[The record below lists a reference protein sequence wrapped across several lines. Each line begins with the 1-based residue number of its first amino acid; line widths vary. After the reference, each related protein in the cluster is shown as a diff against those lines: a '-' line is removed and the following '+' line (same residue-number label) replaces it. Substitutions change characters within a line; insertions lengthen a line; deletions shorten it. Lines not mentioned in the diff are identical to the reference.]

1 MMDSQTVFRPSVK
14 RKTLDSPTD
23 DVFELDVDM
32 TAESEPDDLKTVY
45 EPEKSDKPSD
55 REGFMDAN
63 VQTTVRVDG
72 TDPDFY
78 YKIDDPNSKSQTS
91 LSKEFL
97 SNFMLEFTEDELA
110 AKRTVE
116 TIYSATGSFAY
127 TYRSL
132 DDAFFSRST
141 SVNTLMPFVKALAS
155 VADESMLLK
164 ILEEAKINREVSG
177 SGSADKSLLLNFE
190 LILLGHFRPI
200 KAKLGEYMGA
210 NFPLTWKELNEF
222 TTVLFKN
229 GILTELNTFFTNVY
243 GIYEIYMEDFK
254 RYLMDLR
261 MYVMRLNDCLTAE
274 EKKTKKQKAA
284 SLYSLHDCVDI
295 INFIASQLD
304 SMRKVYVLLV
314 KNIMNTPVTDNLE
327 KVLASLE
334 KDLRSQALLKRE
346 EGEVSDK
353 VSCIRMLLDED
364 SVKFLGSA
372 SLATDNGVCRDK
384 FNAFFTAYQQ
394 ELQRRTDESSEFQ
407 KKKKFKR
414 DSVQYVLDRLE
425 EQRSNTLPANC
436 KNPFYTVGI
445 APKLCNQDTIK
456 KCAKKLKTLLHPDTE
471 HDAEWKQK
479 SETAFK
485 EASLALYQCVN
496 LIDTFSATMSRV
508 GPVPPYLSH
517 LGLTVT
523 DDAGYVKTNTGNQD
537 QSATA
542 ATASGAAT
550 TGASAAG
557 APGSAGSN
565 ASDVLE
571 SLYLFFPDFTIRSE
585 DAKVGALSV
594 ELDLSNLAEGKVWQG
609 LGRNK
614 HVSLFV
620 HRPLHNEPL
629 TVHVPPELVSS
640 HLRFPLSEPLK
651 NRTPIFK
658 VDAVQ
663 PIQFG
668 SSWKYYV
675 GVKVCGDRGST
686 LVSWR
691 PVFIE
696 LSSRGRSASHVARL
710 LSTFVNASFVSQPL
724 LQEKLKAIKGTGSKA
739 EAERFLVECTKKAQ
753 SWADEN

>member
-1 MMDSQTVFRPSVK
+1 MDSQTVFRPSVK

-23 DVFELDVDM
+23 NVFQIDVDM
-32 TAESEPDDLKTVY
+32 TAESEQDDLNTVY
-45 EPEKSDKPSD
+45 EPEKSDKRFDCES
-55 REGFMDAN
+55 FVDAN
-63 VQTTVRVDG
+63 VQSTTRLDG
-72 TDPDFY
+72 TDPEAFY
-78 YKIDDPNSKSQTS
+78 YKLDDPNSKSQTS
-91 LSKEFL
+91 LSKQFL

-141 SVNTLMPFVKALAS
+141 SFNTMMPFVKALAS

-164 ILEEAKINREVSG
+164 ILDEAKRNTEVSAG
-177 SGSADKSLLLNFE
+177 GPPDKSLLLNFE

-200 KAKLGEYMGA
+200 KAKLAEYMPA
-210 NFPLTWKELNEF
+210 NFPLSWKELNEF
-222 TTVLFKN
+222 MTVLFKN

-243 GIYEIYMEDFK
+243 GIYEIYMDDFK

-261 MYVMRLNDCLTAE
+261 MYMMRLNDCLTAD
-274 EKKTKKQKAA
+274 EKKAKKQKIS

-295 INFIASQLD
+295 VNFIAAQLD
-304 SMRKVYVLLV
+304 NMRKVYVLLV
-314 KNIMNTPVTDNLE
+314 KNVMNTPVTDNLE
-327 KVLASLE
+327 KALSSLE
-334 KDLRSQALLKRE
+334 KDLINQSLLKKE
-346 EGEVSDK
+346 DGEVSDK

-364 SVKFLGSA
+364 SIKFLGSA
-372 SLATDNGVCRDK
+372 SLVSDNGVCRDK
-384 FNAFFTAYQQ
+384 FNVFFTAYQ
-394 ELQRRTDESSEFQ
+394 EDLQRRTDESSEFQ

-425 EQRSNTLPANC
+425 ELNSNTLPANC

-445 APKLCNQDTIK
+445 APKLCNQDMIK
-456 KCAKKLKTLLHPDTE
+456 KCSKKLKTLLHPDTE
-471 HDAEWKQK
+471 HDPEWKQK

-508 GPVPPYLSH
+508 GPVPPYLLH
-517 LGLTVT
+517 LGLTLT
-523 DDAGYVKTNTGNQD
+523 EDAGYVNTNTNYKD
-537 QSATA
+537 QSTQPGPD
-542 ATASGAAT
+542 SGAQR
-550 TGASAAG
+550 TGSPASG
-557 APGSAGSN
+557 APGSAGSS
-565 ASDVLE
+565 ASDTLE
-571 SLYLFFPDFTIRSE
+571 SLYLYFPDFTIRSE

-594 ELDLSNLAEGKVWQG
+594 ELDLSNLVEEKVWQG
-609 LGRNK
+609 LGKNK
-614 HVSLFV
+614 YVSLFV

-629 TVHVPPELVSS
+629 TVHVPPEMVSS
-640 HLRFPLSEPLK
+640 HLRFPLSEPVK
-651 NRTPIFK
+651 NKTPIFK

-668 SSWKYYV
+668 NSWKYYV

-696 LSSRGRSASHVARL
+696 LSSRGRSLSHVTRL
-710 LSTFVNASFVSQPL
+710 LNTFVNASFVSQTV
-724 LQEKLKAIKGTGSKA
+724 LQEKLKSIKGNSSKA
-739 EAERFLVECTKKAQ
+739 EAERFLIECTKKAQ

>member
-1 MMDSQTVFRPSVK
+1 MDSQTVFRPSVK

-23 DVFELDVDM
+23 NVFQLDVDM
-32 TAESEPDDLKTVY
+32 TAESETDDLKTVY
-45 EPEKSDKPSD
+45 EPEQSDKRNDGKS
-55 REGFMDAN
+55 FVDAN
-63 VQTTVRVDG
+63 VQTTRVDV
-72 TDPDFY
+72 TDPEPFY
-78 YKIDDPNSKSQTS
+78 YKLDDESSKSQTS
-91 LSKEFL
+91 LSKQFL

-141 SVNTLMPFVKALAS
+141 SFNTLMPFVKALAS

-164 ILEEAKINREVSG
+164 ILEESKRNREVSA
-177 SGSADKSLLLNFE
+177 SGPPDKSLLMNFE

-200 KAKLGEYMGA
+200 KAKLTEYMGA
-210 NFPLTWKELNEF
+210 KFPLSWKELNEF
-222 TTVLFKN
+222 MTVLFKN

-261 MYVMRLNDCLTAE
+261 MYVMRLNECLTAE
-274 EKKTKKQKAA
+274 EKKAKKQKIS

-295 INFIASQLD
+295 INFISTQLD

-314 KNIMNTPVTDNLE
+314 KNIMNAPVTDNLE
-327 KVLASLE
+327 KVLVALE
-334 KDLRSQALLKRE
+334 KDLTSQSLLKKE

-364 SVKFLGSA
+364 SIKFLGSA
-372 SLATDNGVCRDK
+372 SLVSDNGVCRDK
-384 FNAFFTAYQQ
+384 FNVFFTAYQE
-394 ELQRRTDESSEFQ
+394 ELQRKTDESSEFQ

-425 EQRSNTLPANC
+425 ELKSNTLPANC

-456 KCAKKLKTLLHPDTE
+456 KCSKKLKTLLHPDTE
-471 HDAEWKQK
+471 HDPEWKQK

-517 LGLTVT
+517 LGLTLT
-523 DDAGYVKTNTGNQD
+523 DDAGYVKTNTNYQD
-537 QSATA
+537 QSSTA
-542 ATASGAAT
+542 GPASGAT
-550 TGASAAG
+550 TTASAAAG
-557 APGSAGSN
+557 PPGSAGTK
-565 ASDVLE
+565 ASDALE
-571 SLYLFFPDFTIRSE
+571 SLYLYFPDFTIRSE

-594 ELDLSNLAEGKVWQG
+594 ELDLSNLIEGKVWQG
-609 LGRNK
+609 LGKNK
-614 HVSLFV
+614 YVSLFV

-629 TVHVPPELVSS
+629 TVHVPPEMVSS
-640 HLRFPLSEPLK
+640 HLRFPLSEPVK
-651 NRTPIFK
+651 NKTPIFK

-668 SSWKYYV
+668 NSWKYYV
-675 GVKVCGDRGST
+675 GVNVCGERGST

-696 LSSRGRSASHVARL
+696 LSSRGRSVSHVTRL
-710 LSTFVNASFVSQPL
+710 LNTFVNASFVSQTV
-724 LQEKLKAIKGTGSKA
+724 LQEKLKSIKGNSSKA
-739 EAERFLVECTKKAQ
+739 EAERFLIECTKKAQ